1 VRDAAQGGQPRRL
14 SEVFPMPTVT
24 KVRKELSTDG
34 THRHIRGVCT
44 SADVYYS
51 RGEVVASMEAGQRWV
66 TSGGGSEATIRMISY
81 CPAAACLAT
90 PYITTRADSSRDDNL
105 ENLPEC

>member
-1 VRDAAQGGQPRRL
+1 MLARTAVPNDDRVMR
-14 SEVFPMPTVT
+14 MPTVT

-34 THRHIRGVCT
+34 THRHIKGVCT

-51 RGEVVASMEAGQRWV
+51 RAEVVASMDAGQRWV
-66 TSGGGSEATIRMISY
+66 TSGGGSDATIRKITY
-81 CPAAACLAT
+81 CPGSACLAT
-90 PYITTRADSSRDDNL
+90 PYITTRSDSSKDDNL